1 MDLQKKIEAFDEQL
15 MQHLPAIDDA
25 EVFVDGVIDY
35 LFPIRAKIRNAPVY
49 TELKEQILLKQW
61 QSLLLPLSL
70 HLKSPIDEL
79 SVLFFEKL
87 SAIFDQ
93 LKDDAQAILDFD
105 PASVSLEEV
114 LVAYPGFYAVAVY
127 RIAHSIYELH
137 IPFIPRLLTEHAHS
151 KTGIDI
157 HPGARIGRRFF
168 IDHGTGVVIGET
180 TEIGEEVKIYQG
192 VTLGAL
198 QVSKAVAKKKR
209 HPTIEDRVTIYA
221 GSTILGGDTVIGH
234 DTIVGGNVWL
244 TEGVAPYSLVYAK
257 HEARIRTQKEM
268 SQPINFVI

>member
-1 MDLQKKIEAFDEQL
+1 MDLQKKIEAFDEKL

-25 EVFVDGVIDY
+25 EVFVDGVIEY

-49 TELKEQILLKQW
+49 TELKEQILKRQW
-61 QSLLLPLSL
+61 ENLLLPLTL

-79 SVLFFEKL
+79 SKVFFEEL
-87 SAIFDQ
+87 GHIFDQ

-127 RIAHSIYELH
+127 RVAHCVHTLN
-137 IPFIPRLLTEHAHS
+137 IPFIPRLLTEYAHS

-180 TEIGEEVKIYQG
+180 TEIGNEVKIYQG
-192 VTLGAL
+192 VTLG
-198 QVSKAVAKKKR
+198 
-209 HPTIEDRVTIYA
+209 
-221 GSTILGGDTVIGH
+221 
-234 DTIVGGNVWL
+234 
-244 TEGVAPYSLVYAK
+244 
-257 HEARIRTQKEM
+257 RT
-268 SQPINFVI
+268 SGF

>member
-1 MDLQKKIEAFDEQL
+1 MDLQKKIEAYDEKL

-25 EVFVDGVIDY
+25 ETFVDGVIDY

-49 TELKEQILLKQW
+49 TELKQQILIKQW
-61 QSLLLPLSL
+61 QNLLLPLSL

-79 SVLFFEKL
+79 NKVFFERL
-87 SAIFDQ
+87 SHVFDV

-127 RIAHSIYELH
+127 RIAHIIHELQ

-180 TEIGEEVKIYQG
+180 TEIGNEVKIYQG

-198 QVSKAVAKKKR
+198 QVSKEAAKKKR
-209 HPTIEDRVTIYA
+209 HPTIKDRVTIYA
-221 GSTILGGDTVIGH
+221 GTTILGGDTEIGQ

-244 TEGVAPYSLVYAK
+244 TEGVPPYSLVYAK

>member
-1 MDLQKKIEAFDEQL
+1 MHLQKKIAIFDEKL

-49 TELKEQILLKQW
+49 TELKEQILIKQW
-61 QSLLLPLSL
+61 QKLLLPLSL

-79 SVLFFEKL
+79 SNVFFEKL
-87 SAIFDQ
+87 SQIFDQ

-114 LVAYPGFYAVAVY
+114 LVAYPGFYAVAVF
-127 RIAHSIYELH
+127 RIAHGIHELN
-137 IPFIPRLLTEHAHS
+137 IPFIPRLLTEYAHS

-157 HPGARIGRRFF
+157 HPGACIGRRFF

-180 TEIGEEVKIYQG
+180 TEIGDEVKIYQG

-198 QVSKAVAKKKR
+198 QVSKDVARKKR
-209 HPTIEDRVTIYA
+209 HPTLQDRVTIYA